1 MNQILYTENSKSK
14 KVKGPVEIKKIVLFF
29 SIAIILFGV
38 VLLGQGS
45 YAMYK
50 QIEENK
56 VNSTVPD
63 IQIEQQDKEAIIT
76 ITHDKAIA
84 QLIYVLNSGQEVIIP
99 GNGQMQMS
107 QTVSLSVGSNV
118 LSIKVVDINGQEV
131 SNEVNLEVETDL
143 TIELAVVGNKI
154 KITATDTQEGMSY
167 LTYGWNN
174 EEETRVEVTEESP
187 YKIEVEADIPV
198 GYNTLTINAVNQ
210 KNVIRTKEQEVRGV
224 KKPEISAV
232 QEEEYIVITVTDE
245 EGLDSIEHNLN
256 GEVLQTIDAGGQKEL
271 VYKQQM
277 VEGDNYVT
285 VTATS
290 SSGAKTV
297 FYGLC
302 KNETN

>member
-38 VLLGQGS
+38 ILLGQGS

-76 ITHDKAIA
+76 VTHDKAIA

-118 LSIKVVDINGQEV
+118 LSVKVVDINGQEV

-210 KNVIRTKEQEVRGV
+210 KNVIKTKEQEVRGV